1 MKQYIFL
8 TTLCIAFLFSA
19 CEKTEKVDNFPKH
32 EGKLVANCFFS
43 SDSTFKFI
51 LSKSLSPI
59 DNAPFRQL
67 NSTKAF
73 IKIFEDNVLF
83 DSLTCKNAGYPSYTS
98 TSLKKPT
105 PNRTYRFECN
115 YPGLGFVTSED
126 YLPDTVGINKVNGF
140 YTVLSSYESNDS
152 SIYGDYT
159 TNLNIDLNKSQ
170 PYLMLKIQKTYT
182 YSWLPN
188 PTKYYDEVYEEI
200 SDLNTTNESEHIAY
214 SLFVSNNSGV
224 KTLNLKWTTNY
235 GMIYKNK
242 PSSDYNIVVYSCSKA
257 AFEYL
262 KRQAL
267 QLENQDDPFS
277 QPTPMSNNIV
287 NGYGIFGGVNITNYT
302 VKF

>member
-1 MKQYIFL
+1 MKQYLFL
-8 TTLCIAFLFSA
+8 TTFLVSIIFSS

-67 NSTKAF
+67 NSTKAY

-83 DSLTCKNAGYPSYTS
+83 DSLTCKGGGYPSFT
-98 TSLKKPT
+98 TTTFKKPT

-115 YPGLGFVTSED
+115 YPGLGLTTGED
-126 YLPDTVGINKVNGF
+126 FLPDTAGIKKSKGF
-140 YTVLSSYESNDS
+140 YIVLSSYYSNDS
-152 SIYGDYT
+152 VIDGQFT
-159 TNLNIDLNKSQ
+159 TNLTLDYYQNPQYMMVMVQDYSTYWQYAQDL
-170 PYLMLKIQKTYT
+170 YVDIT
-182 YSWLPN
+182 
-188 PTKYYDEVYEEI
+188 
-200 SDLNTTNESEHIAY
+200 DLNTANASEYIAHK
-214 SLFVSNNSGV
+214 LFVENPTGI
-224 KTLNLKWTTNY
+224 KTLNLKWTIDY
-235 GMIYKNK
+235 GILYKNK
-242 PSSDYNIVVYSCSKA
+242 PTSKYLITTYTCSKA

-287 NGYGIFGGVNITNYT
+287 NGYGIFGGVNVTRYSVT
-302 VKF
+302 F